1 MNYLFLAILFA
12 PLIVFAVR
20 QKKWYLV
27 LLMAFTAFL
36 PEQFAI
42 RIHEK
47 LPLLTASRILII
59 ITAVFYLL
67 QLWKER
73 KFKAPIPV
81 LIFVGINLI
90 ISLIHLPSDFDEI
103 KRMFLF
109 IMERGLVMVMLMNMI
124 ASKEE
129 FDSCIDALILG
140 CCAVAVMG
148 IVQTVFDYD
157 IAAGLHV
164 LQTPTSISLSQRM
177 GLTRA
182 YGTFN
187 AISYGCYCAVMI
199 LPIFHRLSTTGKQ
212 RYSIAFALNFVA
224 LIATFTRSA
233 WLAILGVGALVFFT
247 RPVKFLRAIWPG
259 MILVVVLCFG
269 LTAIQPKFGAALS
282 ETGKSTA
289 NTILAALPDSWFQ
302 DVPDVSVED
311 PTTDTTAPT
320 GETTSTDPTAETT
333 PTDPTEETTPAVKH
347 PPQFEL
353 SEDFGMN
360 AKAPTYSRTFQW
372 SAVRRMLEDGHF
384 LLGYGYNALSQGQ
397 MRFSHAA
404 WGEGWSVAKILDVGF
419 VALFGEGGLLSVLS
433 YVGFLAYMCIQALR
447 KRSRTGAFDYYKMII
462 FTVLLYVLLNIF
474 AAFAN
479 PILNWLVFGLFFAYE
494 KLDKEGL
501 LPDLSAEATPKLRF

>member
-1 MNYLFLAILFA
+1 MTYLFLALLFA
-12 PLIVFAVR
+12 PILFFAVR

-27 LLMAFTAFL
+27 LLVAFAAFL
-36 PEQFAI
+36 PEQLSI
-42 RIHEK
+42 KIHDK
-47 LPLLTASRILII
+47 LPLLSASRILIL

-67 QLWKER
+67 QLLKER
-73 KFKAPIPV
+73 KLKLPIPV

-109 IMERGLVMVMLMNMI
+109 IMERGLVMIML
-124 ASKEE
+124 ASLISTKEE
-129 FDSCIDALILG
+129 FDSCVDGLILG

-164 LQTPTSISLSQRM
+164 IETPSSITLSQRM

-187 AISYGCYCAVMI
+187 AISYGCYSAIMI
-199 LPIFHRLSTTGKQ
+199 LPIFYRLSTTGKQ

-269 LTAIQPKFGAALS
+269 LTAVQPKFGAALS

-302 DVPDVSVED
+302 DAPVVD
-311 PTTDTTAPT
+311 PTTATTAPT
-320 GETTSTDPTAETT
+320 EETT
-333 PTDPTEETTPAVKH
+333 PGATTNPTESTEPTEETTPAVKQ

-384 LLGYGYNALSQGQ
+384 LLGYGYNALAQGQ
-397 MRFSHAA
+397 LHFSHVN

-419 VALFGEGGLLSVLS
+419 VALFGEGGLLSVLT
-433 YVGFLAYMCIQALR
+433 YVGFLAYLCIQALR

-479 PILNWLVFGLFFAYE
+479 AILNWLVFGLFFAYE

-501 LPDLSAEATPKLRF
+501 IPDLSAEETPKLRF